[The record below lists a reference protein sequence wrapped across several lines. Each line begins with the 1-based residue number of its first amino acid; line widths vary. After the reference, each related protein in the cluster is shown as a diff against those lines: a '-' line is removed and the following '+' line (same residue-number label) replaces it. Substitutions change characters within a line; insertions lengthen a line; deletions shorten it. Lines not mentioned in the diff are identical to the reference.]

1 MNEDATNAIRLN
13 TRRFDCHNCNYLSLR
28 TLAAKI
34 FDVRTSF
41 PFDRSW
47 YVSSDV
53 FPTMVDCSGDF
64 LVRELSAITRFSL
77 LACLVLRWESGSCWW
92 MGLREHD
99 ARKRRAATT
108 AVDSR
113 LTRLHVETVENQTD
127 KHRLQFLSSR
137 SFLILVCLDSWPE
150 LARSSK
156 TDSISAQC

>member
-53 FPTMVDCSGDF
+53 FPTMVDCSGAF
-64 LVRELSAITRFSL
+64 LVSELSAITRFSL
-77 LACLVLRWESGSCWW
+77 LAEIIYLACLVLRWESGSCWW

-108 AVDSR
+108 
-113 LTRLHVETVENQTD
+113 
-127 KHRLQFLSSR
+127 
-137 SFLILVCLDSWPE
+137 
-150 LARSSK
+150 RSSLVNSCDDCGRQSTHSTACGNGRK
-156 TDSISAQC
+156 PDGQASTPVFILSKFSNLSLS